1 LTATMKI
8 VSIAILRYGRDVE
21 EPVML
26 TQACDLSSL
35 GFFQRSGVRELLT
48 FFSKLMV
55 KRTEPGTRQTV
66 QHNEFDYNVH
76 TYVRADG
83 LSGTVTADMEYPARV
98 AFLLLTQLLDQYAT
112 ELSGV
117 WERETRNEV
126 IAFPPADQALVQY
139 QDPAA
144 ADKVTKIQR
153 DLDQTT
159 EILYN
164 TIDNVLARG
173 EKLDNLVERSDEL
186 SRQSKMFYSQAKRA
200 NSCCLIL

>member
-1 LTATMKI
+1 
-8 VSIAILRYGRDVE
+8 
-21 EPVML
+21 ML

-139 QDPAA
+139 QDPPW
-144 ADKVTKIQR
+144 TRWLKIQR

-164 TIDNVLARG
+164 TADNVLAG
-173 EKLDNLVERSDEL
+173 GLDNLVGARTS
-186 SRQSKMFYSQAKRA
+186 
-200 NSCCLIL
+200 

>member
-1 LTATMKI
+1 MKI
-8 VSIAILRYGRDVE
+8 VSIGILRYGRDVE

-35 GFFQRSGVRELLT
+35 GFFQRSGVRGLLT
-48 FFSKLMV
+48 FFSQMLV

-66 QHNEFDYNVH
+66 KHNEFDYNVH

-83 LSGTVTADMEYPARV
+83 LAGTVTADMEYPARV
-98 AFLLLTQLLDQYAT
+98 AFLLLTQVLDQYAND
-112 ELSGV
+112 LSDV
-117 WERETRNEV
+117 WPSEVRNEV
-126 IAFPPADQALVQY
+126 ISYPPLGEYLVKY
-139 QDPAA
+139 QDPAE
-144 ADKVTKIQR
+144 ADKITKIQR

-159 EILYN
+159 DILYK

-173 EKLDNLVERSDEL
+173 EKLDDLVERSDDL
-186 SRQSKMFYSQAKRA
+186 SRQSKLFYSQAKRA

>member
-1 LTATMKI
+1 
-8 VSIAILRYGRDVE
+8 
-21 EPVML
+21 ML
-26 TQACDLSSL
+26 TQATELSSV

-48 FFSKLMV
+48 FFSKVLV

-76 TYVRADG
+76 VYVRADG
-83 LSGTVTADMEYPARV
+83 LAGTVTADLEYPARV
-98 AFLLLTQLLDQYAT
+98 AFVLLTQLLEQYST

-117 WERETRNEV
+117 WERETRHEF
-126 IAFPPADQALVQY
+126 IQYPPLTEALQKY

-144 ADKVTKIQR
+144 ADKITKIQR
-153 DLDQTT
+153 DLDETT
-159 EILYN
+159 GILYK